1 MQDEQTG
8 AGVEGFAVTVHVVPD
23 EVKSRSE

>member
-8 AGVEGFAVTVHVVPD
+8 AGAEGFAVTVHALAD
-23 EVKSRSE
+23 EFKSRSE